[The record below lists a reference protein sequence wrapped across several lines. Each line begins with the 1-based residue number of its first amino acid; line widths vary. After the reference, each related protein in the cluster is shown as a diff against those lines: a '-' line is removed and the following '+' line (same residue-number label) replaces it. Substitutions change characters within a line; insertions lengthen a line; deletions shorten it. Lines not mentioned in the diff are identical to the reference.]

1 MTNGTVTNKDL
12 YEAIEKLESKIAH
25 RLEKVEECV
34 ADNTAWRNQ
43 LTGKL
48 AVMMGVVGLSIN
60 IVWDKLFNR

>member
-34 ADNTAWRNQ
+34 AGNTAWRNQ

-48 AVMMGVVGLSIN
+48 AVMMGAVGLGIN
-60 IVWDKLFNR
+60 IIWDTLFNR